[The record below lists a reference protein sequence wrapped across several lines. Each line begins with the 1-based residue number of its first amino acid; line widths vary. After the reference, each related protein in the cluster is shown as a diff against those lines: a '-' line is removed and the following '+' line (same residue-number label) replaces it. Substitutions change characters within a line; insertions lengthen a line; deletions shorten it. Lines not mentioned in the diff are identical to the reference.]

1 MFFDVGSYFII
12 GGILLGLVSS
22 FFIIKLQNYIEMNSH
37 IFSNNLNLSNPW
49 TLYKKLCNDIKKNPH
64 EFEDKK
70 IVVYVKKIIITRRL
84 AQVIF
89 LAGCLMIIIHLILLP

>member
-1 MFFDVGSYFII
+1 MFFNVGSYFIM
-12 GGILLGLVSS
+12 GGIFINFIST
-22 FFIIKLQNYIEMNSH
+22 FFTYKLQNYLEI
-37 IFSNNLNLSNPW
+37 SNHSLLNNFNIPRPW
-49 TLYKKLCNDIKKNPH
+49 SSVNKFYKIIKKNPH

-70 IVVYVKKIIITRRL
+70 IVAHVKKIIITRRL